1 MFWKQ
6 ANFDALTNLPNRRL
20 MRDRWKQAVH
30 NHRRSGNSLALM
42 LIDLD
47 HFKKINDSKGHSIGD
62 ELLVQAAESMLNCLR
77 STDTLARLGGDEFA
91 IILTDI
97 AEASEIDFIAQKIVN
112 CLGAKFKLS
121 GHEVLISGS
130 LGVSLYP
137 ANGDSLE
144 DLLRQADQAMYDVK
158 GKGGNGYCFSAQP
171 LEPSR
176 ESESPNGT

>member
-62 ELLVQAAESMLNCLR
+62 ELLVQAAESMLNCL
-77 STDTLARLGGDEFA
+77 
-91 IILTDI
+91 
-97 AEASEIDFIAQKIVN
+97 
-112 CLGAKFKLS
+112 GAKFKLS